1 MTTTSNPSLGT
12 TPELEPCAI
21 PVTMRAAGQDR
32 YGSADALRVDTIAVP
47 TPGDD
52 QVLVHVAA
60 AGVDRGTW
68 HLMTGRPYLMR
79 LATGLRRPRNRVPG
93 RDLAGTVVA
102 VGRAV
107 TRFAVGDA
115 VFGVGSGTFAEYA
128 AAKEKKLAQAPRTL
142 TPEQAAVVPISGLTA
157 IQAVDKARIAAGS
170 TVLVLGASGGVGS
183 YAVQIAKARG
193 AVVTG
198 VCSEA
203 KVDLVRSLGAD
214 HVIAYDR
221 EDPTAGGHRY
231 DAIIDIGGNT
241 GLASLRRTLAPR
253 GTLVM
258 VGGEGG
264 DALTGGLDRQ
274 LRARLLSLFSRQTL
288 TAILNRENHAD
299 LERLSAM
306 IDQGAVKPTLE
317 AVYPLDDASN
327 ALHAV
332 EQGRVRGKLAIRP

>member
-1 MTTTSNPSLGT
+1 MTTTHDAPPDT
-12 TPELEPCAI
+12 IPELELPTI
-21 PVTMRAAGQDR
+21 PASMRAVVQDR
-32 YGSADALRVDTIAVP
+32 YGNGDVLRVDTIGVP
-47 TPGDD
+47 SIGAE
-52 QVLVHVAA
+52 QVLVRVAA

-68 HLMTGRPYLMR
+68 HVMAGRPYLVR
-79 LATGLRRPRNRVPG
+79 LAMGLRRPRNRVPG

-102 VGRAV
+102 VGGAV

-128 AAKEKKLAQAPRTL
+128 AAKESKLAQAPRTL
-142 TPEQAAVVPISGLTA
+142 TSEQAAVVPISGLTA
-157 IQAVDKARIAAGS
+157 IQAVDKAQIAAGS

-203 KVDLVRSLGAD
+203 KLDLVRSLGAD

-241 GLASLRRTLAPR
+241 GLASLRRVLASR
-253 GTLVM
+253 GTLVI

-274 LRARLLSLFSRQTL
+274 VRARLLSRSKGQTL
-288 TAILNRENHAD
+288 TAVLCREHHAD
-299 LERLSAM
+299 LERLAAL
-306 IDQGAVKPTLE
+306 IDDGSITPALE
-317 AVYPLDDASN
+317 AVHPLDDASS
-327 ALHAV
+327 ALHAI

>member
-1 MTTTSNPSLGT
+1 MTTTRDPLPDT
-12 TPELEPCAI
+12 APEREPPAI
-21 PVTMRAAGQDR
+21 PVTMRAVVQDR
-32 YGSADALRVDTIAVP
+32 YGSADVLRVDTIAVP
-47 TPGDD
+47 VIGND
-52 QVLVHVAA
+52 QVLVRVAA

-68 HLMTGRPYLMR
+68 HLMTGRPYLVR
-79 LATGLRRPRNRVPG
+79 LAIGLRRPRNRVPG

-102 VGRAV
+102 VGAAV

-128 AAKEKKLAQAPRTL
+128 AAKETKLALAPRTL

-157 IQAVDKARIAAGS
+157 IQAVDKARLAAGS
-170 TVLVLGASGGVGS
+170 SVLVLGASGGVGS
-183 YAVQIAKARG
+183 YAVQLAKARG
-193 AVVTG
+193 AAVTG
-198 VCSEA
+198 VCSTA

-214 HVIAYDR
+214 HVIAYDS
-221 EDPTAGGHRY
+221 EDPTAPGQRY

-241 GLASLRRTLAPR
+241 RLGSLRRALAPR

-274 LRARLLSLFSRQTL
+274 LRARLRSLFSAQTL
-288 TAILNRENHAD
+288 TSILNRENHVD
-299 LERLSAM
+299 LERLAALV
-306 IDQGAVKPTLE
+306 DEDAVKPALE
-317 AVYPLDDASN
+317 AVHPLEQAPS
-327 ALHAV
+327 ALHAI